1 MVLFTGPKQ
10 LEYRGDVNT
19 EHLIARNIWIQDFLK
34 VGFQMV
40 QFSNVR
46 ALTMAIVPIIWKTD
60 DSKSRHFAQ
69 ISYGFW
75 QNGAHL
81 SGLKMVRLPEHR
93 SHSKSGL
100 FATQPLLDHTKSR
113 LVQDFRSPLY
123 FNNSYNENGQNRLKI
138 YFVDHCTCPA
148 LVA

>member
-1 MVLFTGPKQ
+1 MNSLS
-10 LEYRGDVNT
+10 LS
-19 EHLIARNIWIQDFLK
+19 I
-34 VGFQMV
+34 
-40 QFSNVR
+40 
-46 ALTMAIVPIIWKTD
+46 MAIVPIIWKTD

-93 SHSKSGL
+93 SHSKSGPI
-100 FATQPLLDHTKSR
+100 ATQPLFDHTKSR

-123 FNNSYNENGQNRLKI
+123 FNNSYNENGQNPFKKGF
-138 YFVDHCTCPA
+138 FVDHCTLYSGDSHYPVGNGVIEVVWPQVV
-148 LVA
+148 LKNTI